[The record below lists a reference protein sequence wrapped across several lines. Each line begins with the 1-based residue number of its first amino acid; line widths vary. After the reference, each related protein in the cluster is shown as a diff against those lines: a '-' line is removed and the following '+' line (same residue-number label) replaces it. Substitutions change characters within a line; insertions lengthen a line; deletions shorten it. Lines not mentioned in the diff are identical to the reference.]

1 MQPVFIKSVQFV
13 IYSPICKLAKKNLG
27 KKILNV
33 TNLKLFFNKKFN
45 VLWGF
50 FYVFLFQP
58 LIKGK
63 YIPILWFV
71 TCYYLEMA
79 PKIHNNSKFSKEQKK
94 FANWAVDG
102 AQNAFQ
108 ENWFR

>member
-1 MQPVFIKSVQFV
+1 M
-13 IYSPICKLAKKNLG
+13 
-27 KKILNV
+27 
-33 TNLKLFFNKKFN
+33 
-45 VLWGF
+45 GF
-50 FYVFLFQP
+50 FYVFLFQT

-63 YIPILWFV
+63 HIPILWFV

-102 AQNAFQ
+102 AQYAFH
-108 ENWFR
+108 ENWLRQQNFSNLRVSKAPSKKI